1 MFPPFSKV
9 YYTCIEAGYLMHAAL
24 IVGEH
29 TLRKQFY
36 FSSLVKG
43 MNFVKKKKT
52 VKVSLL

>member
-1 MFPPFSKV
+1 MHR
-9 YYTCIEAGYLMHAAL
+9 AGYLMHAAL

-29 TLRKQFY
+29 TLSGFY

-52 VKVSLL
+52 VKVSLYRHALKT